1 MVPSVD
7 NTKVATAI
15 GLLTSSYAGKPVITG
30 ILTSLANRFQLLE
43 QQTWSVINA
52 YILSN
57 YPIAGQDFSVA
68 LDNIGA
74 IIGEP
79 RGGRNDE
86 AYVPALYLRILVN
99 RSDGST
105 MSLIGIVQKALANAG
120 VTPTL
125 FTYWEP
131 TPGEFEFDIVSLP
144 TALLNALSA
153 VLPLARPAGY
163 SGMIVSSSAP
173 VANVIT
179 WGSVGFGGTNS
190 FASNRSI

>member
-7 NTKVATAI
+7 NTKVATAT

-52 YILSN
+52 YILAN

-79 RGGRNDE
+79 RGGRNDA

-105 MSLIGIVQKALANAG
+105 ASLIGIVQKALANAG
-120 VTPTL
+120 VTPRCSRIGN
-125 FTYWEP
+125 P
-131 TPGEFEFDIVSLP
+131 SLG
-144 TALLNALSA
+144 N
-153 VLPLARPAGY
+153 
-163 SGMIVSSSAP
+163 SSS
-173 VANVIT
+173 T
-179 WGSVGFGGTNS
+179 SCRCRR
-190 FASNRSI
+190 RS